1 MRILEINIQN
11 FRKLLQCHIE
21 FSEKTTLF
29 VGANNS
35 GKTSAMDAL
44 GKFLADRNF
53 TFNDITISE
62 RSAINVIGERW
73 IQKDCEEPTT
83 ITEWESLMPK
93 MDIWLNVASNEMHYV
108 ACIIPTLK
116 WRGGKLGVRL
126 AFFPKDIV
134 KLFTDYR
141 DAYFAAREVEKAKEN
156 VEIRLYPINLSEFLE
171 KNLNTYFSIKTYIL
185 DEAKEE
191 QGNPQET
198 PFEMECFIDNP
209 LKKIIKVDMI
219 DAQRGFTDPDNTDGT
234 IRSKQQ
240 LSEQMRDY
248 YEKHLDPEKLPSS
261 EDLDILHAAEEAR
274 KAFDKNLVIKFRPAI
289 QELEGLGYPGMA
301 DPKLTITTKMS
312 MSETLKH
319 DAAVQ
324 YTLSKN
330 DTTLKL
336 PEKYNGLGY
345 QNLISMVFDLMRF
358 RDDWMREGKAKQ
370 ATRDSDRAIEPLHIV
385 LIEEPEAHL
394 HVQVQQVFIRKAYD
408 VLTNHRFIKENSNFN
423 TQLVISTHSS
433 HIARETNFADLRY
446 FKRLA
451 EGPESIIATSKV
463 INLSEVFGKNDETDK
478 FVTRYLQATHCD
490 LFFADAVILVE
501 GAAENMLLPHFI
513 RNKYPKLYQRY
524 ISILSI
530 NGRHS
535 HRLNPLIEK
544 LCIPTLVIADIDS
557 AEATGHHKAICP
569 ERGKGFISS
578 NYTITKWLIK
588 EKDLDKLLSLPFEKK
603 EIFKETPYKY
613 SVRVAYQT
621 PVSIAYEGNDEEA
634 IASTFEDCLV
644 YTNYQLFK
652 TIATDD
658 TGSLIKSV
666 SDGINIADSFETFH
680 KGVYDTLRNG
690 KSDQK
695 AEFALDLI
703 YAVDPNELIVPAYI
717 DEGLKWLQAYLDTGL
732 FKVGNRV
739 DEVLA
744 DYSQDENEKITAL
757 RTALSAPFYELERY
771 ALYVS
776 DNTRF
781 ATHQGVKGLEF
792 PRVMVIL
799 DDAQARGFLF
809 SYEKLFG
816 VKAQSDTD
824 EKNAHDGKDTSITR
838 TARLFYVA
846 CTRAKK
852 SLAIVAYTE
861 NEEMV
866 RDTALAN
873 GWFLENEIY
882 IV

>member
-358 RDDWMREGKAKQ
+358 RDDSEVIKMSTEFIATEPTMQDILTSKYPILLIDESQDTKKELIDALLIVCEKYGEKFIVGMFGDTMQKIYNDGKDNLAKCIPDNWVKPVKIMNHRSAKRIVTLANSIRSSVDDQKQQARSDAEEGTVRLFITSKSNNKEYVEKRVAEMMVQDTGDIGWNDEEDYKSLILEHHMAASRFGFSELYMPLSNSKKFDTSLREG
-370 ATRDSDRAIEPLHIV
+370 SI
-385 LIEEPEAHL
+385 PEL
-394 HVQVQQVFIRKAYD
+394 
-408 VLTNHRFIKENSNFN
+408 
-423 TQLVISTHSS
+423 
-433 HIARETNFADLRY
+433 
-446 FKRLA
+446 
-451 EGPESIIATSKV
+451 
-463 INLSEVFGKNDETDK
+463 
-478 FVTRYLQATHCD
+478 
-490 LFFADAVILVE
+490 
-501 GAAENMLLPHFI
+501 
-513 RNKYPKLYQRY
+513 
-524 ISILSI
+524 SILS
-530 NGRHS
+530 
-535 HRLNPLIEK
+535 K
-544 LCIPTLVIADIDS
+544 LVFS
-557 AEATGHHKAICP
+557 
-569 ERGKGFISS
+569 
-578 NYTITKWLIK
+578 
-588 EKDLDKLLSLPFEKK
+588 LL
-603 EIFKETPYKY
+603 
-613 SVRVAYQT
+613 VAYQ
-621 PVSIAYEGNDEEA
+621 SGNDFEVAKIIRKNSPLLNKEVFITGLNNQVELLRKAEEA
-634 IASTFEDCLV
+634 VELLMKLWNDGKVPTCLEV
-644 YTNYQLFK
+644 L
-652 TIATDD
+652 
-658 TGSLIKSV
+658 KS
-666 SDGINIADSFETFH
+666 I
-680 KGVYDTLRNG
+680 R
-690 KSDQK
+690 
-695 AEFALDLI
+695 
-703 YAVDPNELIVPAYI
+703 
-717 DEGLKWLQAYLDTGL
+717 DTGL

-866 RDTALAN
+866 RDAALAN